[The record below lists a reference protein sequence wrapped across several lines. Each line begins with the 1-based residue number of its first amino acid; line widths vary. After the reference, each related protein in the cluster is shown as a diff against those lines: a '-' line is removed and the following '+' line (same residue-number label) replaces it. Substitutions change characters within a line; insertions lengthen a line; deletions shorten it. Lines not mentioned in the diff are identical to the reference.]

1 MQLKKEAAMSRN
13 LLIYASGWEESL
25 GKAILKIRIEDEEDQ
40 KVLKK
45 ISHVIDAKDRME
57 AEYEAFI
64 HSLFNAYIL
73 HAERVRFISTNK
85 EFVDQLNKRVKGN
98 GSLRP
103 MKEQSKK
110 LIKGFKEVRIE
121 FLEPVKEMAMAS

>member
-1 MQLKKEAAMSRN
+1 MSRN
-13 LLIYASGWEESL
+13 LLIYASGWEETK
-25 GKAILKIRIEDEEDQ
+25 GKAMLKIRIEDEENQ
-40 KVLKK
+40 KVLKN
-45 ISHVIDAKDRME
+45 IEHTIEAKNMIE

-73 HAERVRFISTNK
+73 HAERVKFVSNNK
-85 EFVDQLNKRVKGN
+85 EFVEQLNKRTKVNDLLK
-98 GSLRP
+98 P

-110 LIKGFKEVRIE
+110 LIKGFKEVKIE

>member
-1 MQLKKEAAMSRN
+1 
-13 LLIYASGWEESL
+13 
-25 GKAILKIRIEDEEDQ
+25 
-40 KVLKK
+40 
-45 ISHVIDAKDRME
+45 
-57 AEYEAFI
+57 
-64 HSLFNAYIL
+64 
-73 HAERVRFISTNK
+73 
-85 EFVDQLNKRVKGN
+85 LNKRVKGN

>member
-1 MQLKKEAAMSRN
+1 MSMN
-13 LLIYASGWEESL
+13 LLIYASGYEESL
-25 GKAILKIRIEDEEDQ
+25 GKARLKIRIEDEKNQ
-40 KVLKK
+40 KVLKN
-45 ISHVIDAKDRME
+45 IEQTINAKDMIE

-73 HAERVRFISTNK
+73 HAERVRFISNNK
-85 EFVDQLNKRVKGN
+85 EFVEQLNMRTKRN
-98 GSLRP
+98 NQLRP

-110 LIKGFKEVRIE
+110 LIKGFKEVTIE

>member
-1 MQLKKEAAMSRN
+1 MQLRKEAAMSMN
-13 LLIYASGWEESL
+13 LLIYASGYEESL
-25 GKAILKIRIEDEEDQ
+25 GKARLKIRIEDEENQ
-40 KVLKK
+40 KVLKN
-45 ISHVIDAKDRME
+45 IEHTINAKDMIE

-73 HAERVRFISTNK
+73 HAERVRFISNNK
-85 EFVDQLNKRVKGN
+85 EFVEQLNMRTKRN
-98 GSLRP
+98 NQLRP

-110 LIKGFKEVRIE
+110 LIKGFKEVTIE